1 MSKSVQDRV
10 AEAATKL
17 VSQGRKVSL
26 DAVRGEIGGGSLR
39 DISPALRQWREH
51 QQAAEAAVS
60 LIPAEMTAV
69 VERAAGLIWTE
80 AERRAGEQ
88 VAAIRAKAAEH
99 VAELESERDDAL
111 NDIARLEGQLSE
123 SGKLL
128 DAVRTELSAANA
140 RAERAEA
147 VVETGKAEKARLAAE
162 VEQAGKSVE
171 KAREGERL
179 AREEA
184 AELRG
189 QIKAL
194 SEQLAR
200 AEKALDSERGGK
212 PSKGN

>member
-17 VSQGRKVSL
+17 ISQGRKVSL
-26 DAVRGEIGGGSLR
+26 DAIRGEIGGGSLR
-39 DISPALRQWREH
+39 DISPALRQWREQ

-88 VAAIRAKAAEH
+88 VAAIRAKASEH
-99 VAELESERDDAL
+99 IAELETERDDAL
-111 NDIARLEGQLSE
+111 NDIARLEGQLTDA
-123 SGKLL
+123 GKQL
-128 DAVRTELSAANA
+128 DLVRTELATATA

-147 VVETGKAEKARLAAE
+147 VVESGKSEKARLVSEIELANQSAEKAREKERAARDE
-162 VEQAGKSVE
+162 S
-171 KAREGERL
+171 
-179 AREEA
+179 

-189 QIKAL
+189 QVKAL
-194 SEQLAR
+194 KEQLDR
-200 AEKALDSERGGK
+200 VEKERSAKPGK
-212 PSKGN
+212 S

>member
-1 MSKSVQDRV
+1 MSKTVQDRV

-17 VSQGRKVSL
+17 VAQGRKVSL

-39 DISPALRQWREH
+39 DISPALRQWREQ

-99 VAELESERDDAL
+99 VAEVESERDDAL

-123 SGKLL
+123 SAKTLEATRA
-128 DAVRTELSAANA
+128 DLSVANA

-147 VVETGKAEKARLAAE
+147 LVDSGKTEASRLQAEIALS
-162 VEQAGKSVE
+162 GKSVE
-171 KAREGERL
+171 KARENERL

-189 QIKAL
+189 QVKAL
-194 SEQLAR
+194 GEQLAR
-200 AEKALDSERGGK
+200 AEKALEQERNNKSGR
-212 PSKGN
+212 GN